1 MCFIIPSVGFYI
13 DHEWEFANIKLDE
26 FTTKMGIS
34 VRFGPSYYLW
44 SNGLNEG
51 NHASY
56 YMTIKI
62 FMEDKKVKITNFLIK
77 TTLWTHNT
85 WIFTFAAG

>member
-1 MCFIIPSVGFYI
+1 MIAEAINGLQNMCFKTPSVGFY
-13 DHEWEFANIKLDE
+13 EREFANIKLDE

-44 SNGLNEG
+44 SSGLNEG

-56 YMTIKI
+56 
-62 FMEDKKVKITNFLIK
+62 
-77 TTLWTHNT
+77 
-85 WIFTFAAG
+85 